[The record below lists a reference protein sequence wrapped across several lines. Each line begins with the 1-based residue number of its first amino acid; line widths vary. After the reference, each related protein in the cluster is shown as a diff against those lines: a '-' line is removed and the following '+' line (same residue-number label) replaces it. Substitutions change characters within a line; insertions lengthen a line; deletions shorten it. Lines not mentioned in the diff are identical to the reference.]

1 MEAQH
6 VKGPMDGVGG
16 TIKNQVLKEVKFRRL
31 SISALKEFAEFAQ
44 KLIPPIMSLYLPVNS
59 ILDEPEDIANAPA
72 IPDTF
77 QIRRLKRRFNQQGF
91 T

>member
-6 VKGPMDGVGG
+6 GKGPMDGVGG

-31 SISALKEFAEFAQ
+31 SISALKEIAEFAQ
-44 KLIPPIMSLYLPVNS
+44 KLIPSIMSLYLPANS
-59 ILDEPEDIANAPA
+59 VLDEPEDIENAPA

-77 QIRRLKRRFNQQGF
+77 QIRRLKRRFNR
-91 T
+91 